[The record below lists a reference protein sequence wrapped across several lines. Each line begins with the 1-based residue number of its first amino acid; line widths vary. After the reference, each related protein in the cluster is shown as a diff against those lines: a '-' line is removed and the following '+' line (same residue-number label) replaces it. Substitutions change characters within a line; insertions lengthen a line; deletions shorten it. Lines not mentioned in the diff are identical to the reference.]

1 MIRKTKI
8 VATIGTRSS
17 SKKVLM
23 KMISRGVN
31 VCRLNFSHLSH
42 EKAKEIISNIK
53 EINQELHVHTA
64 ILADLQGPKIR
75 VGVLETPIKLLKGK
89 EISFSTSKKNKKAIF
104 LNYSSLA
111 KDVKKGDRILLDDGK
126 ITLKVLSTN
135 NKDTINTNVVFG
147 GLLRSKKGVNLPDTK
162 IKLPSISR
170 KDKKD
175 LAFILN
181 EKIEWVGLSFV
192 RSADDII
199 KLKRAIKK
207 SKLSSAL
214 VIAKIEKPEAIKN
227 IDEIIKATDGVM
239 VARGDLGVE
248 VPPHKVPVYQKMIVN
263 KCITQSKPVVIATQM
278 LESMIKNIDKIIKA
292 TDGVMVAR
300 GDLGAEVPPHKVP
313 VYQKMIVNK
322 CIAQSKPVVIATQ
335 MLESMTK
342 NISATRAEVNDVANS
357 VIDGADA
364 MMLSGETAIGKH
376 PEKAVDTMRKI
387 IRDVE
392 GSEHNISKQDNTKDP
407 SKKERFLS
415 SAICSSACQI
425 ADKTRAK
432 AIITITYSG
441 FNTIKTSSYRPNAFI
456 YAFTNNHSILNTLSL
471 VWGVQGFYYDR
482 GTTTD
487 QTIRE
492 TKEILKKSKLIRKGD
507 LVINIASMPANEKG
521 MTNMMKIS
529 KS

>member
-8 VATIGTRSS
+8 IATIGPSSS
-17 SKKVLM
+17 SKAILM

-42 EKAKEIISNIK
+42 EKAKEIITRIK

-75 VGVLETPIKLLKGK
+75 VGNFENPVTLRKASEV
-89 EISFSTSKKNKKAIF
+89 SFSTNKKDKKAIF
-104 LNYSSLA
+104 INYSSFA

-126 ITLKVLSTN
+126 IALK
-135 NKDTINTNVVFG
+135 TIHSNSKNTIKAKVIFG
-147 GLLRSKKGVNLPDTK
+147 GKLYSNKGVNLPDTQ
-162 IKLPSISR
+162 ISLPCLTQ

-175 LAFILN
+175 LAFILG
-181 EKIEWVGLSFV
+181 EKIEWIGLSFV
-192 RSADDII
+192 RSSEDII
-199 KLKRAIKK
+199 KLKKIIRKNKTSNAR
-207 SKLSSAL
+207 
-214 VIAKIEKPEAIKN
+214 VIAKIEKPEAIADIDN
-227 IDEIIKATDGVM
+227 IITQADAVM

-248 VPPHKVPVYQKMIVN
+248 IPLHKVPVYQKLIV
-263 KCITQSKPVVIATQM
+263 
-278 LESMIKNIDKIIKA
+278 E
-292 TDGVMVAR
+292 
-300 GDLGAEVPPHKVP
+300 
-313 VYQKMIVNK
+313 K

-335 MLESMTK
+335 MLESMTE

-364 MMLSGETAIGKH
+364 MMLSAETSVGKH
-376 PEKAVDTMRKI
+376 PTKVIDTMRKI

-392 GSEHNISKQDNTKDP
+392 GSEHNISKKEATKTS
-407 SKKERFLS
+407 SKNERVLS

-425 ADKTRAK
+425 AEQTKAQ

-441 FNTIKTSSYRPNAFI
+441 YNTIKTSSYRPTAFI

-487 QTIRE
+487 QTIKE
-492 TKEILKKSKLIRKGD
+492 TKEILIKNKLIKKGD
-507 LVINIASMPANEKG
+507 LVINVASMPANEKG

-529 KS
+529 RA

>member
-8 VATIGTRSS
+8 IATIGPSSS
-17 SKKVLM
+17 SKAILM

-31 VCRLNFSHLSH
+31 VSRLNFSHLSH
-42 EKAKEIISNIK
+42 EKAKEIITRIK
-53 EINQELHVHTA
+53 EINQEVHVHTA

-75 VGVLETPIKLLKGK
+75 VGNFEKPVTLRKASEV
-89 EISFSTSKKNKKAIF
+89 SFSTNKKDKKAIF
-104 LNYSSLA
+104 INYSSFA

-126 ITLKVLSTN
+126 IALK
-135 NKDTINTNVVFG
+135 TIHSNSKNTIKAKVIFG
-147 GLLRSKKGVNLPDTK
+147 GKLYSNKGVNLPDTQ
-162 IKLPSISR
+162 ISLPCLTQ

-175 LAFILN
+175 LAFILG
-181 EKIEWVGLSFV
+181 EKIEWIGLSFV
-192 RSADDII
+192 RSSEDII
-199 KLKRAIKK
+199 KLKKIIRKNKTSNAR
-207 SKLSSAL
+207 
-214 VIAKIEKPEAIKN
+214 VIAKIEKPEAIADIDN
-227 IDEIIKATDGVM
+227 IITQADAVM

-248 VPPHKVPVYQKMIVN
+248 IPLHKVPVYQKLIV
-263 KCITQSKPVVIATQM
+263 
-278 LESMIKNIDKIIKA
+278 E
-292 TDGVMVAR
+292 
-300 GDLGAEVPPHKVP
+300 
-313 VYQKMIVNK
+313 K

-335 MLESMTK
+335 MLESMTE

-364 MMLSGETAIGKH
+364 MMLSAETSVGKH
-376 PEKAVDTMRKI
+376 PTKVIDTMRKI

-392 GSEHNISKQDNTKDP
+392 GSEHNISKKEATKTS
-407 SKKERFLS
+407 SKNERVLS

-425 ADKTRAK
+425 AEQTKAQ

-441 FNTIKTSSYRPNAFI
+441 YNTIKTSSYRPTAFI

-487 QTIRE
+487 QTIKE
-492 TKEILKKSKLIRKGD
+492 TKEILIKNKLIKKGD
-507 LVINIASMPANEKG
+507 LVINVASMPANEKG

-529 KS
+529 RA